1 MPVIM
6 TNFILPLKKRQN
18 GRSKV
23 QNCWQKRSWIIWI
36 ADFIGSCMKESSL
49 ITQFKSS
56 SCLLRNHRNV
66 VPFLIQNYIYQKILV
81 ILIIIIEYDNW
92 SLILHQD
99 SHCVAALVIQ
109 APLLEEGRNVFK
121 PLLGLWI
128 LLDLDCEDS
137 G

>member
-1 MPVIM
+1 M
-6 TNFILPLKKRQN
+6 
-18 GRSKV
+18 
-23 QNCWQKRSWIIWI
+23 
-36 ADFIGSCMKESSL
+36 
-49 ITQFKSS
+49 
-56 SCLLRNHRNV
+56 

-92 SLILHQD
+92 SLILHLD

>member
-1 MPVIM
+1 
-6 TNFILPLKKRQN
+6 
-18 GRSKV
+18 
-23 QNCWQKRSWIIWI
+23 
-36 ADFIGSCMKESSL
+36 
-49 ITQFKSS
+49 
-56 SCLLRNHRNV
+56 V

>member
-1 MPVIM
+1 M
-6 TNFILPLKKRQN
+6 
-18 GRSKV
+18 
-23 QNCWQKRSWIIWI
+23 
-36 ADFIGSCMKESSL
+36 
-49 ITQFKSS
+49 
-56 SCLLRNHRNV
+56 

-99 SHCVAALVIQ
+99 SRCAAALVIQ

>member
-1 MPVIM
+1 
-6 TNFILPLKKRQN
+6 
-18 GRSKV
+18 
-23 QNCWQKRSWIIWI
+23 
-36 ADFIGSCMKESSL
+36 MKESSL

-81 ILIIIIEYDNW
+81 ILIIIIEYDNEGEYDDR

-99 SHCVAALVIQ
+99 SHCAAALVIQ
-109 APLLEEGRNVFK
+109 APLLEEGRNMFK

>member
-1 MPVIM
+1 M
-6 TNFILPLKKRQN
+6 
-18 GRSKV
+18 
-23 QNCWQKRSWIIWI
+23 
-36 ADFIGSCMKESSL
+36 
-49 ITQFKSS
+49 
-56 SCLLRNHRNV
+56 

-92 SLILHQD
+92 SLILHKD

>member
-1 MPVIM
+1 M
-6 TNFILPLKKRQN
+6 
-18 GRSKV
+18 
-23 QNCWQKRSWIIWI
+23 
-36 ADFIGSCMKESSL
+36 
-49 ITQFKSS
+49 
-56 SCLLRNHRNV
+56 

-81 ILIIIIEYDNW
+81 ILIIIIEYDNEGEYDNW

-99 SHCVAALVIQ
+99 SHCAAALVIQ

>member
-1 MPVIM
+1 M
-6 TNFILPLKKRQN
+6 
-18 GRSKV
+18 
-23 QNCWQKRSWIIWI
+23 
-36 ADFIGSCMKESSL
+36 
-49 ITQFKSS
+49 
-56 SCLLRNHRNV
+56 

-109 APLLEEGRNVFK
+109 LLEEGRNVFK

>member
-1 MPVIM
+1 M
-6 TNFILPLKKRQN
+6 
-18 GRSKV
+18 
-23 QNCWQKRSWIIWI
+23 
-36 ADFIGSCMKESSL
+36 
-49 ITQFKSS
+49 
-56 SCLLRNHRNV
+56 

-109 APLLEEGRNVFK
+109 APLLEEGRNVFM